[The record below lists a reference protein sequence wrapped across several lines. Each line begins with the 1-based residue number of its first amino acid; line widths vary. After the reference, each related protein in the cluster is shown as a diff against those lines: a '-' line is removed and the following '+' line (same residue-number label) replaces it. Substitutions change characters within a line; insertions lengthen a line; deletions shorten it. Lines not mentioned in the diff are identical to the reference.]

1 MARHEG
7 QEKPYG
13 NKYTNMALVNGKPQ
27 FMGREGKATNAGGTH
42 CIKRGDEVAFDDS
55 KFKAGD
61 EVASIIVNPLTGT
74 DRGDVRVANTY
85 ANGMHT
91 SVVSRKLVTG
101 SKFDV
106 QFSDMAARY
115 GFGFAAFDNAQVRHA
130 TSDDP
135 MFLVF
140 GKK

>member
-1 MARHEG
+1 MARD
-7 QEKPYG
+7 
-13 NKYTNMALVNGKPQ
+13 A
-27 FMGREGKATNAGGTH
+27 KAANAGGTYY
-42 CIKRGDEVAFDDS
+42 IKKGDEVAFDDS
-55 KFKAGD
+55 KFKTGD
-61 EVASIIVNPLTGT
+61 EVASIIINPLAGT
-74 DRGDVRVANTY
+74 DRGDVRTANSY

-106 QFSDMAARY
+106 QFADMSKRY

-130 TSDDP
+130 TSDEP
-135 MFLVF
+135 MYLVF